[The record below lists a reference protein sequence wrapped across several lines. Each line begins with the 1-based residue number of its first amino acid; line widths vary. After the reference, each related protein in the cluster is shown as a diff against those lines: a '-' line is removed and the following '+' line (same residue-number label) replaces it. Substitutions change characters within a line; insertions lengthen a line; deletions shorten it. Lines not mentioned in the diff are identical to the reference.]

1 MKKNM
6 KMATLVAGIVSVCF
20 VCLLAAAPL
29 RAADG
34 KTRYN
39 ASSGSKM
46 RLEGTSTFHDWQSVS
61 PLIIGFLEVGSNFPT
76 EPGQAATPGK
86 VEANGQAS
94 IKVRSLRSVKKDG
107 SFYDDKM
114 DDKMYDMLEKGT
126 NAFATISFSIK
137 ELTLKEAPKDKAG
150 AYVFDSKGDLTVGGV
165 TNSVA
170 FPVNIFVLPDN
181 KLKIAGTVPLK
192 MTQFKINPYDVVVA
206 KTGDDVTIKFEW
218 MLKKSGAPAAATA
231 SAPK

>member
-6 KMATLVAGIVSVCF
+6 NMATLVAGIVSVC
-20 VCLLAAAPL
+20 LLAVAPL

-39 ASSGSKM
+39 ASSGSKL
-46 RLEGTSTFHDWQSVS
+46 RLEGTSTFHDWQCVAS
-61 PLIIGFLEVGSNFPT
+61 LIIGFLEVGPNFPT
-76 EPGQAATPGK
+76 EPGQAVTPGK
-86 VEANGQAS
+86 VEANGNAS
-94 IKVRSLRSVKKDG
+94 IKVRSIRSVKKDG
-107 SFYDDKM
+107 SFDSDKM
-114 DDKMYDMLEKGT
+114 DDKMYDMLEKST
-126 NAFATISFSIK
+126 NAFTNISFSIK

-192 MTQFKINPYDVVVA
+192 MTQFKINPYDIIFA